1 MVNLVFLTQF
11 CNMNK
16 GVDIIFWIAISI
28 VLVILFGVSS
38 DSFRYS
44 FYFISFY
51 LPIIISTSW
60 FINSILVPNYLLKR
74 KFFRFF
80 LYLVYTLIVSVNLVF
95 ILVFVAFLLLS
106 YYRIDNIRSLM
117 TDFRMLPLI
126 MYLIVLFYGFI
137 SLLKQYFDLKAVS
150 EKNGNDHDEA
160 IIVRSERKDRKVKC
174 NDILYIESMSDYV
187 IIFLE
192 PGERVVTKT
201 TISTLDNKLGDNFIR
216 IHRSYIVNAGKVGA
230 YSKEMVII
238 KDKQL
243 PVSRTYKR
251 QAAEFLGRYMASNG
265 IRV

>member
-11 CNMNK
+11 YSMNK
-16 GVDIIFWIAISI
+16 RADIIFWVAISI
-28 VLVILFGVSS
+28 VLIILFGASS
-38 DSFRYS
+38 GSFKYS
-44 FYFISFY
+44 FYFSSFY

-60 FINSILVPNYLLKR
+60 FINTVLVPSYLLKR

-117 TDFRMLPLI
+117 TDFRLLPLI
-126 MYLIVLFYGFI
+126 MYVIVLLYGFI
-137 SLLKQYFDLKAVS
+137 TLLKQYFDLKDIS
-150 EKNGNDHDEA
+150 GKDGTDQDEA
-160 IIVRSERKDRKVKC
+160 IIVRSERKDRRILC

-192 PGERVVTKT
+192 QGEKVVTKT
-201 TISTLDNKLGDNFIR
+201 TISTLDNKLGDKFMR
-216 IHRSYIVNAGKVGA
+216 IHRSYIVNAGKVSS
-230 YSKEMVII
+230 YSKEMVMV

-243 PVSRTYKR
+243 PVSRTYKH
-251 QAAEFLGRYMASNG
+251 QVAGFFGRYMASNG
-265 IRV
+265 IRM